1 MKKLILYVGQARWIS
16 RLLIGLT
23 VVAAALTPSPE
34 SVAMA
39 ALFQAQAGPQEGGV
53 MDALRQRQ
61 IELKLSNGEL
71 NEAVAVWLRREAA
84 KAQFVFLGEEHDIG
98 EVPLIAA
105 ALWRELVPLG
115 YRHVAIEGGP
125 WLGGRIDRYARF
137 GDKRALT
144 QFRKATLPRRPGVG
158 VPPSSEE
165 DIAFYAALGRPARF
179 PTPLIW
185 GLDHEFKVTPLL
197 SRLVEL
203 APDHGR
209 RCHAEKT
216 RAKVA
221 AAESAGSYNM
231 QPFKPELRTL
241 IRLFRP
247 LPGAEIAQILDA
259 VERRIFGGK
268 YDQERGDV
276 FKQLLLKNYRAAQA
290 AGEIRPRVMLRFG
303 GYHGKRGLMT
313 EYFTSTLANFVAEFG
328 FSEGASMLN
337 ISFIA
342 CSDIAPDGIGEQVA
356 QPRLCGP
363 QEAEWVKPFRSV
375 AAHTW
380 TLFDLRDLREQL
392 RKGKLNV
399 GRELREVIAGYD
411 AVILLKTRTPSR
423 FSQ

>member
-1 MKKLILYVGQARWIS
+1 
-16 RLLIGLT
+16 
-23 VVAAALTPSPE
+23 
-34 SVAMA
+34 
-39 ALFQAQAGPQEGGV
+39 
-53 MDALRQRQ
+53 
-61 IELKLSNGEL
+61 
-71 NEAVAVWLRREAA
+71 
-84 KAQFVFLGEEHDIG
+84 
-98 EVPLIAA
+98 
-105 ALWRELVPLG
+105 
-115 YRHVAIEGGP
+115 
-125 WLGGRIDRYARF
+125 
-137 GDKRALT
+137 
-144 QFRKATLPRRPGVG
+144 
-158 VPPSSEE
+158 
-165 DIAFYAALGRPARF
+165 
-179 PTPLIW
+179 LIW

-209 RCHAEKT
+209 RRHAEMT

-221 AAESAGSYNM
+221 AAESAGNYNM

-259 VERRIFGGK
+259 VERRIFGDK

-276 FKQLLLKNYRAAQA
+276 FKQILLKNYRAAQA
-290 AGEIRPRVMLRFG
+290 AGELRPRVMLRFG

-392 RKGKLNV
+392 RRGKLNV
-399 GRELREVIAGYD
+399 GQELREVIAGYD